1 MNKDK
6 KLKGPKNRPVSID
19 GIVAGGRRLGIPI
32 SRAYS
37 LKKEQ
42 QVSSLGDLTPR
53 ADGFHRTRQS
63 SGTLGQIPEAEEDAL
78 LDEPIVL
85 DPTDI
90 KKKKR
95 HMFGG
100 HPKVRKALKRS
111 LLSLAALLLIGG
123 GFFGYKFYMAQKN
136 LFRGGGAAPALAECK
151 DLSQLK
157 REGDCRVNVLILG
170 EGGEGHSGADLT
182 DTILLAS
189 IDPINNKAALLSI
202 PRDLWVRIPGN
213 GSQKINAAYA
223 YGKQK
228 STAKNE
234 AGKQEDALDLLDKT
248 LEPVL
253 GIPIHYHAVMD
264 FTAFRQ
270 LVNAVGGVTVDVPE
284 QLYDPTIAWENNY
297 NSVIAKKGPQT
308 FNGKTALLYVKSRQ
322 TSSDFARAERQRLV
336 LVALKEKTLSLGTFG
351 NPVKITQFLSALGK
365 NIYTD
370 FSLEGI
376 TRLYSIMADIPSADI
391 SSLDMVKP
399 PNDLLTTANLAGL
412 SIVRPKDGLY
422 DYSSMQNFVRNSLRD
437 SYLAKENSQ
446 VAVYNATSTAG
457 LATSKSTELKSFGYN
472 VTAVGNTPTQ
482 TNPLKTIVVDL
493 TGGADRYT
501 KHYLQQRFK
510 VATSGQL
517 PSGSGI
523 TPPVGTDFVIIL
535 GKDVK

>member
-1 MNKDK
+1 MNQDK
-6 KLKGPKNRPVSID
+6 KLKGPKNRPISID
-19 GIVAGGRRLGIPI
+19 GIVSGGRRLGAPLGK
-32 SRAYS
+32 AY
-37 LKKEQ
+37 KPNRERPTPT
-42 QVSSLGDLTPR
+42 LGNLPPR
-53 ADGFHRTRQS
+53 ADGFHPARQNPDA
-63 SGTLGQIPEAEEDAL
+63 LGRMPESEEEAL

-95 HMFGG
+95 RLLGR
-100 HPKVRKALKRS
+100 HPKTRNVLKRG
-111 LLSLAALLLIGG
+111 LITLAALLLIGG

-136 LFRGGGAAPALAECK
+136 LFRGGGSAPALAECK

-157 REGDCRVNVLILG
+157 REGDCRVNILILG
-170 EGGEGHSGADLT
+170 EGGQGHSGPDLT

-228 STAKNE
+228 SSAKNE
-234 AGKQEDALDLLDKT
+234 AGKQKDAIELLDKT

-253 GIPIHYHAVMD
+253 GIPINYHAVMD

-308 FNGKTALLYVKSRQ
+308 FNGKKALLYVKSRQ

-336 LVALKEKTLSLGTFG
+336 LVALKEKTLSVGTFG
-351 NPVKITQFLSALGK
+351 NPVKITQLLTALGK

-370 FSLEGI
+370 FSLDGI

-399 PNDLLTTANLAGL
+399 PNDLLTTSNLAGL
-412 SIVRPKDGLY
+412 SIVRPKDGLFEY
-422 DYSSMQNFVRNSLRD
+422 KSIQNFVRNSLRD

-457 LATSKSTELKSFGYN
+457 LAASKATELKSFGYN
-472 VTAVGNTPTQ
+472 VTAIGNTPTE
-482 TNPLKTIVVDL
+482 TNPLKTVVVDL
-493 TGGADRYT
+493 TRGTDRYT

-510 VATSGQL
+510 VTTSTQL
-517 PSGSGI
+517 PNGSGI